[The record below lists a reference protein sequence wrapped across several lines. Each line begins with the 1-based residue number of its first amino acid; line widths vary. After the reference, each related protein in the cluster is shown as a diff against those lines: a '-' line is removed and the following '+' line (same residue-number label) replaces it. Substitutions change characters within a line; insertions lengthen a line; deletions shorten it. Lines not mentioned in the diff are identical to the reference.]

1 MKYYGLFLT
10 TLPNPKPSQMPAILV
25 EQAFM
30 TNAGDEEK
38 LADPAFRQLMAEKIY
53 EGIVDYLKF
62 MKK

>member
-1 MKYYGLFLT
+1 
-10 TLPNPKPSQMPAILV
+10 MPAILV